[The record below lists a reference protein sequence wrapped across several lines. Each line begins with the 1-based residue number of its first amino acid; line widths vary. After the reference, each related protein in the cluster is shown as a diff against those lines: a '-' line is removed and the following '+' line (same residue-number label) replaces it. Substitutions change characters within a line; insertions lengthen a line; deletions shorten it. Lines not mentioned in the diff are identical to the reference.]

1 MYWVTSTSFKAIKK
15 HLDTFFA
22 ANGRPSII
30 KSDNG
35 PPFQSYEFAEYLKRQ
50 NIQHSRILPENP
62 QANEV
67 ENFMRHLRKALQIA
81 KLLHE
86 DYKTYVRP
94 MLMVLRATPSRTT
107 GVSPFYA
114 VHGRHMDPGLLNTNN
129 FPQDKSSGLSWKE
142 TEAIHQNIVQSK
154 LATIERTNKKPNR
167 IHLQLQVGDQVLLR
181 LGQRKTVEEDHF
193 TVVSTRGSDI
203 EARNNR
209 TGRVFQRHLSRFT
222 KIGENNISNE
232 P

>member
-67 ENFMRHLRKALQIA
+67 ENFMRHLHKALQIA

-86 DYKTYVRP
+86 DYKTYVRR
-94 MLMVLRATPSRTT
+94 MLMVLVRLLQ
-107 GVSPFYA
+107 
-114 VHGRHMDPGLLNTNN
+114 GL
-129 FPQDKSSGLSWKE
+129 PES
-142 TEAIHQNIVQSK
+142 V
-154 LATIERTNKKPNR
+154 
-167 IHLQLQVGDQVLLR
+167 
-181 LGQRKTVEEDHF
+181 
-193 TVVSTRGSDI
+193 
-203 EARNNR
+203 
-209 TGRVFQRHLSRFT
+209 RFT
-222 KIGENNISNE
+222 QCTVATWIQVYWTPITFPKTNHQDYLGKRQKLSVII
-232 P
+232 